1 LFFNEEGTD
10 DTVTDTSGTT
20 RSSISTTD
28 GLGVLAHA
36 VIFSGTKGRDLVIK
50 FKEWNI
56 IELNRKDWI
65 RLD

>member
-36 VIFSGTKGRDLVIK
+36 VIFSGTKGRDLVIIV
-50 FKEWNI
+50 KEWNR
-56 IELNRKDWI
+56 IE
-65 RLD
+65 